1 MRLALLACFSLVG
14 CATLS
19 DPLPKQPD
27 APTAPAIVQIVGDQQ
42 DKADGRVAAAVA
54 VAREN
59 ATRPEVVKAETGVA
73 LSYLPNPS
81 EGDLAV
87 ARARAAKSDQKDYA
101 EAVAYGKKLLA
112 SIDTNWA
119 KMEADTVEAKR
130 VSALK
135 DTRIVELQK
144 EVVRVKQEASR
155 NIWTLTGAG
164 LVVAGGL
171 TCAFVS
177 VRAGIPLL
185 MVGGF
190 AGSIPYIIESPWFSW
205 IAGGTC
211 VAVALVGIYHLHDIT
226 HTPPPPEDDAPTPSK
241 V

>member
-1 MRLALLACFSLVG
+1 
-14 CATLS
+14 
-19 DPLPKQPD
+19 
-27 APTAPAIVQIVGDQQ
+27 VQIVGDQQ

-135 DTRIVELQK
+135 DTRIEELQK

-171 TCAFVS
+171 ACAFVS

-190 AGSIPYIIESPWFSW
+190 AGSVPYIIESPWFSW

-226 HTPPPPEDDAPTPSK
+226 HTPPPPEDDAPPPSK

>member
-1 MRLALLACFSLVG
+1 MRTALLVCLGLVG
-14 CATLS
+14 CSTLS

-87 ARARAAKSDQKDYA
+87 ARARASKSDQKDYA

-119 KMEADTVEAKR
+119 KMEADTAEAKR
-130 VSALK
+130 VSQLK
-135 DTRIVELQK
+135 DARIVELQK
-144 EVVRVKQEASR
+144 EIVRVKQEASR
-155 NIWTLTGAG
+155 NVWTLTGAG
-164 LVVAGGL
+164 LVVLGGL
-171 TCAFVS
+171 ACAFAS
-177 VRAGIPLL
+177 VKIGTPLL
-185 MVGGF
+185 LVGGF
-190 AGSIPYIIESPWFSW
+190 AGSLPYIYDTQWFSW
-205 IAGGTC
+205 LAGATI
-211 VAVALVGIYHLHDIT
+211 VGVVLIGVWHLHDIT
-226 HTPPPPEDDAPTPSK
+226 HTPPPPNDDAPPAA
-241 V
+241 

>member
-171 TCAFVS
+171 ACAFVS

-226 HTPPPPEDDAPTPSK
+226 HTPPPPEDDAPPPSK

>member
-1 MRLALLACFSLVG
+1 
-14 CATLS
+14 
-19 DPLPKQPD
+19 
-27 APTAPAIVQIVGDQQ
+27 VQVVGDQQ

-101 EAVAYGKKLLA
+101 EAVAYGKKLLS

-135 DTRIVELQK
+135 DARIEELQK
-144 EVVRVKQEASR
+144 EVVRVKQD
-155 NIWTLTGAG
+155 IWTLTGAG
-164 LVVAGGL
+164 LVVAGAL
-171 TCAFVS
+171 ACAFVS
-177 VRAGIPLL
+177 LKAGTALL
-185 MVGGF
+185 AVGGF
-190 AGSIPYIIESPWFSW
+190 AGSIPYIIESPWFAW
-205 IAGGTC
+205 IAGGTLLA
-211 VAVALVGIYHLHDIT
+211 VAVIGIWHLHDIT
-226 HTPPPPEDDAPTPSK
+226 HTPPPPKE
-241 V
+241 

>member
-1 MRLALLACFSLVG
+1 MRTALLVCLGLVG
-14 CATLS
+14 CSTLS
-19 DPLPKQPD
+19 EPPLPKQPD

-119 KMEADTVEAKR
+119 KMEADTAEAKR
-130 VSALK
+130 VSQLK

-144 EVVRVKQEASR
+144 EIVRVKQEASR

-164 LVVAGGL
+164 LVVLGGL
-171 TCAFVS
+171 ACAFAS
-177 VRAGIPLL
+177 VKIGTPLL
-185 MVGGF
+185 LVGGF
-190 AGSIPYIIESPWFSW
+190 AGSLPYIYDTQWFSW
-205 IAGGTC
+205 LAGATIVG
-211 VAVALVGIYHLHDIT
+211 VVLVGVWHLHDIT
-226 HTPPPPEDDAPTPSK
+226 HTPPPPKDDAPPTA
-241 V
+241 

>member
-1 MRLALLACFSLVG
+1 MRLKLVVALLALTG
-14 CATLS
+14 CS
-19 DPLPKQPD
+19 SSPPPLPKQPD
-27 APTAPAIVQIVGDQQ
+27 APTAPAIVQLVGDQQ

-59 ATRPEVVKAETGVA
+59 STRPEVVKAETGVA

-135 DTRIVELQK
+135 DTRIEELQK

-164 LVVAGGL
+164 LVVLGGL
-171 TCAFVS
+171 ACAFAS
-177 VRAGIPLL
+177 VKIGTPLL
-185 MVGGF
+185 LVGGF
-190 AGSIPYIIESPWFSW
+190 AGSLPYIYDTQWFSW
-205 IAGGTC
+205 LAGATIVG
-211 VAVALVGIYHLHDIT
+211 VVLVGIWHLHDIT
-226 HTPPPPEDDAPTPSK
+226 HTPPPPKDDAPPTA
-241 V
+241 

>member
-1 MRLALLACFSLVG
+1 VRLALLACFSLVG

-119 KMEADTVEAKR
+119 KMEADTAEAKR
-130 VSALK
+130 VSQLK
-135 DTRIVELQK
+135 DARIVELQK
-144 EVVRVKQEASR
+144 EVVRVKQDASR
-155 NIWTLTGAG
+155 NIWTMTGAG
-164 LVVAGGL
+164 LVVLGGL
-171 TCAFVS
+171 ACAFAS
-177 VRAGIPLL
+177 VKIGTPLL
-185 MVGGF
+185 LVGGF
-190 AGSIPYIIESPWFSW
+190 AGSLPYIYDTQWFSW
-205 IAGGTC
+205 LAGATI
-211 VAVALVGIYHLHDIT
+211 VGVVLIGVWHLHDIT
-226 HTPPPPEDDAPTPSK
+226 HTPPPPNDDAPPAA
-241 V
+241 

>member
-1 MRLALLACFSLVG
+1 MRIALLACFSLVG
-14 CATLS
+14 CTTLS

-73 LSYLPNPS
+73 LSFLPSPS
-81 EGDLAV
+81 NDDLLV

-135 DTRIVELQK
+135 DTRIVELTKAVEQAK
-144 EVVRVKQEASR
+144 KDAAA
-155 NIWTLTGAG
+155 NMWTL
-164 LVVAGGL
+164 
-171 TCAFVS
+171 
-177 VRAGIPLL
+177 AGIAVAVLGAAAMVFTGPRIGGTLL
-185 MVGGF
+185 ASGAAIGTFPFIVDSEYF
-190 AGSIPYIIESPWFSW
+190 TY
-205 IAGGTC
+205 IAGGTL
-211 VAVALVGIYHLHDIT
+211 ALAAGLGIYWLWDRVRDSANAPYE
-226 HTPPPPEDDAPTPSK
+226 PPQK
-241 V
+241 

>member
-1 MRLALLACFSLVG
+1 VRLALLACFSLVG

-27 APTAPAIVQIVGDQQ
+27 APTAPAIVQVVGDQQ

-87 ARARAAKSDQKDYA
+87 ARARAAKNDQKDYA

-135 DTRIVELQK
+135 DARIVELLKAIDQAK
-144 EVVRVKQEASR
+144 KDAAT
-155 NIWTLTGAG
+155 NLWTM
-164 LVVAGGL
+164 
-171 TCAFVS
+171 
-177 VRAGIPLL
+177 AGIGIAALGAL
-185 MVGGF
+185 AMVF
-190 AGSIPYIIESPWFSW
+190 AGPRIGSTLLLSGAAIGAFPFVVDSEYFSY
-205 IAGGTC
+205 IAGTSL
-211 VAVALVGIYHLHDIT
+211 ALAACLGLWYIWDKVRDSNNAPYE
-226 HTPPPPEDDAPTPSK
+226 PPQK
-241 V
+241 

>member
-1 MRLALLACFSLVG
+1 MRTALLVCLGLVG
-14 CATLS
+14 CSTLS

-130 VSALK
+130 VSQLK
-135 DTRIVELQK
+135 DARIVELQK
-144 EVVRVKQEASR
+144 EIVRVKQDGSR

-164 LVVAGGL
+164 LVVLGGL
-171 TCAFVS
+171 ACAFAS
-177 VRAGIPLL
+177 VKIGTPLL
-185 MVGGF
+185 LVGGF
-190 AGSIPYIIESPWFSW
+190 AGSLPYVYDTQWFSW
-205 IAGGTC
+205 LAGATIVG
-211 VAVALVGIYHLHDIT
+211 VVLVGVWHLHDIT
-226 HTPPPPEDDAPTPSK
+226 HTPPPPNDDAPPTA
-241 V
+241 

>member
-1 MRLALLACFSLVG
+1 M
-14 CATLS
+14 
-19 DPLPKQPD
+19 
-27 APTAPAIVQIVGDQQ
+27 QIVGDQQ

-119 KMEADTVEAKR
+119 KMEADTAEAKR
-130 VSALK
+130 VSQLK
-135 DTRIVELQK
+135 DARIVELQK
-144 EVVRVKQEASR
+144 EVVRVKQDASR
-155 NIWTLTGAG
+155 NIWTMTGAG
-164 LVVAGGL
+164 LVVLGGL
-171 TCAFVS
+171 ACAFAS
-177 VRAGIPLL
+177 VKIGTPLL
-185 MVGGF
+185 LVGGF
-190 AGSIPYIIESPWFSW
+190 AGSLPYIYDTQWFSW
-205 IAGGTC
+205 LAGATI
-211 VAVALVGIYHLHDIT
+211 VGVVLIGVWHLHDIT
-226 HTPPPPEDDAPTPSK
+226 HTPPPPNDDAPPAA
-241 V
+241 

>member
-1 MRLALLACFSLVG
+1 MRLTLLACLSLVG
-14 CATLS
+14 CATFS

-27 APTAPAIVQIVGDQQ
+27 APTAPAIVQVVGDQQ

-73 LSYLPNPS
+73 LSYLPNPT

-87 ARARAAKSDQKDYA
+87 ARARAAKNDQKDYA

-135 DTRIVELQK
+135 DARIVELLKAVDQAK
-144 EVVRVKQEASR
+144 KDAAT
-155 NIWTLTGAG
+155 NLWTM
-164 LVVAGGL
+164 
-171 TCAFVS
+171 
-177 VRAGIPLL
+177 AGIGIAALGAL
-185 MVGGF
+185 AMVF
-190 AGSIPYIIESPWFSW
+190 AGPRIGSTLLLSGSAIGAFPFVIDSPYFNY
-205 IAGGTC
+205 IAGSTM
-211 VAVALVGIYHLHDIT
+211 ALACALGIYWLWDHVRDSANAPYE
-226 HTPPPPEDDAPTPSK
+226 PPQK
-241 V
+241 

>member
-1 MRLALLACFSLVG
+1 MRTALLVCLGLVG
-14 CATLS
+14 CSTLS
-19 DPLPKQPD
+19 EPPLPKQPD

-119 KMEADTVEAKR
+119 KMEADTAEAKR
-130 VSALK
+130 VSQLK

-144 EVVRVKQEASR
+144 EIVRVKQEASR

-164 LVVAGGL
+164 LVVLGGL
-171 TCAFVS
+171 ACAFAS
-177 VRAGIPLL
+177 VKIGTPLL
-185 MVGGF
+185 LVGGF
-190 AGSIPYIIESPWFSW
+190 AGSLPYIYDTQWFSW
-205 IAGGTC
+205 LAGAT
-211 VAVALVGIYHLHDIT
+211 LVGVVLVGVWHLHDIT
-226 HTPPPPEDDAPTPSK
+226 HTPPPPTDDAPPTA
-241 V
+241 

>member
-135 DTRIVELQK
+135 DARIVELQK

-171 TCAFVS
+171 ACAFVS
-177 VRAGIPLL
+177 LKAGTALL
-185 MVGGF
+185 AVGGF
-190 AGSIPYIIESPWFSW
+190 AGSVPYIIESPWFAW
-205 IAGGTC
+205 IAGGTLLA
-211 VAVALVGIYHLHDIT
+211 VAVIGIWHLHDIT
-226 HTPPPPEDDAPTPSK
+226 HTPPPPNDDAPPTA
-241 V
+241 

>member
-1 MRLALLACFSLVG
+1 MRTALLVCLGLVG
-14 CATLS
+14 CSTLS
-19 DPLPKQPD
+19 EPPLPKQPD

-119 KMEADTVEAKR
+119 KMEADTAEAKR
-130 VSALK
+130 VSQLK

-144 EVVRVKQEASR
+144 EIVRVKQEASR

-164 LVVAGGL
+164 LVVLGGL
-171 TCAFVS
+171 ACAFAS
-177 VRAGIPLL
+177 VKIGTPLL
-185 MVGGF
+185 LVGGF
-190 AGSIPYIIESPWFSW
+190 AGSLPYIYDTQWFSW
-205 IAGGTC
+205 LAGAT
-211 VAVALVGIYHLHDIT
+211 LVGVVLVGVWHLHDIT
-226 HTPPPPEDDAPTPSK
+226 HTPPPPKDDAPPTA
-241 V
+241 

>member
-1 MRLALLACFSLVG
+1 VRLALLACLGLVG

-19 DPLPKQPD
+19 EPPLPKQPD
-27 APTAPAIVQIVGDQQ
+27 APTAPAIVQLVGDQQ
-42 DKADGRVAAAVA
+42 DKSDGRVAAAVA

-87 ARARAAKSDQKDYA
+87 ARARAAKSDQKDYV

-119 KMEADTVEAKR
+119 KMEADTAEAKR

-135 DTRIVELQK
+135 DARIVELQK

-155 NIWTLTGAG
+155 NIWTLTGAA

-171 TCAFVS
+171 ACAFVS
-177 VRAGIPLL
+177 LKAGTALL
-185 MVGGF
+185 AVGGF
-190 AGSIPYIIESPWFSW
+190 AGSVPYIIESPWFSW
-205 IAGGTC
+205 IAGGTILA
-211 VAVALVGIYHLHDIT
+211 VAVIGIWHLHDIT
-226 HTPPPPEDDAPTPSK
+226 HTPPPPKEDVPPTT
-241 V
+241 

>member
-1 MRLALLACFSLVG
+1 MRLKLVVALLALTG
-14 CATLS
+14 CS
-19 DPLPKQPD
+19 SSPPPLPKQPD
-27 APTAPAIVQIVGDQQ
+27 APTAPAIVQLVGDQQ

-59 ATRPEVVKAETGVA
+59 STRPEVVKAETGVA

-135 DTRIVELQK
+135 DTRIEELQK

-164 LVVAGGL
+164 LVVLGGL
-171 TCAFVS
+171 ACAFAS
-177 VRAGIPLL
+177 VKIGTPLL
-185 MVGGF
+185 LVGGF
-190 AGSIPYIIESPWFSW
+190 AGSLPYVYDTQWFSW
-205 IAGGTC
+205 LAGATIVG
-211 VAVALVGIYHLHDIT
+211 VVLVGIWHLHDIT
-226 HTPPPPEDDAPTPSK
+226 HTPPPPKDDAPPTA
-241 V
+241 

>member
-1 MRLALLACFSLVG
+1 MRTALLVCLGLVG
-14 CATLS
+14 CSTLS
-19 DPLPKQPD
+19 EPPLPKQPD

-87 ARARAAKSDQKDYA
+87 ARTRAAKSDQKDYA

-119 KMEADTVEAKR
+119 KMEADTAEAKR

-171 TCAFVS
+171 ACAFVS

-211 VAVALVGIYHLHDIT
+211 VAVALVGVYHLHDIT
-226 HTPPPPEDDAPTPSK
+226 HTPPPPPDEQATPK
-241 V
+241 I

>member
-119 KMEADTVEAKR
+119 KMEADTAEAKR
-130 VSALK
+130 VSQLK
-135 DTRIVELQK
+135 DARIVELQK
-144 EVVRVKQEASR
+144 EVVRVKQDASR
-155 NIWTLTGAG
+155 NIWTMTGAG
-164 LVVAGGL
+164 LVVLGGL
-171 TCAFVS
+171 ACAFAS
-177 VRAGIPLL
+177 VKIGTPLL
-185 MVGGF
+185 LVGGF
-190 AGSIPYIIESPWFSW
+190 AGSLPYIYDTQWFSW
-205 IAGGTC
+205 LAGATI
-211 VAVALVGIYHLHDIT
+211 VGVVLIGVWHLHDIT
-226 HTPPPPEDDAPTPSK
+226 HTPPPPNDDAPPAA
-241 V
+241 

>member
-1 MRLALLACFSLVG
+1 MRLTLLACFSLVG

-54 VAREN
+54 IAREN

-73 LSYLPNPS
+73 LSFLPNPS

-135 DTRIVELQK
+135 DTRIVELTKAVEQAK
-144 EVVRVKQEASR
+144 KDAAA
-155 NIWTLTGAG
+155 NMWTLAGIAVAVLGAAAMVFAGPRIGGTLLASGAAIGTFPFIVDSEYFTYIAGSSLALAAG
-164 LVVAGGL
+164 L
-171 TCAFVS
+171 
-177 VRAGIPLL
+177 
-185 MVGGF
+185 
-190 AGSIPYIIESPWFSW
+190 
-205 IAGGTC
+205 
-211 VAVALVGIYHLHDIT
+211 GIYWLWDHVRDSANASDYV
-226 HTPPPPEDDAPTPSK
+226 PPK

>member
-1 MRLALLACFSLVG
+1 VRLALLACFSLVG

-19 DPLPKQPD
+19 DPPPKQPD

-54 VAREN
+54 IAREN

-135 DTRIVELQK
+135 DTRIVELLK
-144 EVVRVKQEASR
+144 AVDRAKKDAATNLWSM
-155 NIWTLTGAG
+155 
-164 LVVAGGL
+164 
-171 TCAFVS
+171 
-177 VRAGIPLL
+177 AGIGIAALGAL
-185 MVGGF
+185 AMVF
-190 AGSIPYIIESPWFSW
+190 AGPRIGSTLVLSGAAIGAFPFVIDSPYFNY
-205 IAGGTC
+205 IAGSTM
-211 VAVALVGIYHLHDIT
+211 ALACGLGIYWLWDHVRDSANAPYE
-226 HTPPPPEDDAPTPSK
+226 PPQK
-241 V
+241 